1 MADQRLTMPAVITD
15 PTTPTRQAAVDASGN
30 LKVISAANDGV
41 DIGSV
46 DILSVVPGVDATNLG
61 KAEDAAH
68 SSGDVGVMILA
79 KRTDTTPGATSGTD
93 GDYEPLQVF
102 GGRLWVTALLDT
114 ALPAGTNAI
123 GKLAANSGVDIG
135 DVDVISVIPGV
146 GATNLGKAEDAA
158 HSSGDT
164 GVMSLGVRKDTA
176 TALAGSDGD
185 YQPFIFDANG
195 RLHVTD
201 PNAAGATPSGAMV
214 DQDSGADIAA
224 GSSDTLRHTD
234 IGGTTKRLAG
244 ITVASSVPFKAVI
257 SAVEDGAIVKT
268 YDTIFSQVGGGTYQ
282 WAPPHKDYTE
292 NAFGANAGYDGYE
305 AVVTNLDPADAAS
318 IYCTFYYES

>member
-46 DILSVVPGVDATNLG
+46 DILSVIPGVGATNLG

-114 ALPAGTNAI
+114 ALPAGANAI

-135 DVDVISVIPGV
+135 DVDVLSIIPGV
-146 GATNLGKAEDAA
+146 GATNLGKADDAA

-164 GVMSLGVRKDTA
+164 GIMSLGVRKDA
-176 TALAGSDGD
+176 AAALAGADGD

-201 PNAAGATPSGAMV
+201 PNAGTGAPTNPVTEA
-214 DQDSGADIAA
+214 DSGTDIAA
-224 GSSDTLRHTD
+224 GSSDTLVHSD
-234 IGGTTKRLAG
+234 IGGTTARLAG
-244 ITVASSVPFKAVI
+244 ITVSSSVPFKAVI
-257 SAVEDGAIVKT
+257 QAAEDGSAVAT
-268 YDTIFSQVGGGTYQ
+268 YDTIFSPPGGGTVQ
-282 WAPPHKDYTE
+282 WKPPHKDYTE
-292 NAFGANAGYDGYE
+292 NAFGANAGYDGYQV
-305 AVVTNLDPADAAS
+305 VVTNLDPADAAN
-318 IYCTFYYES
+318 IYATFCYED